1 MVWGRS
7 NIYRRVIHS
16 LTERM
21 DHPPDII
28 KRNRSFESDDS
39 VRENGSYCTTDPR
52 RLRILGPMI
61 IAMTILQRS
70 AGINGITQTARAAD
84 AVYPDWKQNQT
95 VPSM

>member
-28 KRNRSFESDDS
+28 KKNRSFESDDS

-61 IAMTILQRS
+61 IAMTILHRS
-70 AGINGITQTARAAD
+70 AGMKGMTQTASAA
-84 AVYPDWKQNQT
+84 PT
-95 VPSM
+95 V